1 MQLNNLQSIILN
13 DYVETLEK
21 AIIHKTIDKI
31 ATLIAEDVSVSIY
44 QKLLEQS
51 TTNIQSC
58 KDTLS
63 DKNTS
68 SCKDILCEN
77 TSCKDTLCKDAL
89 SGKNIASCKDKNNT
103 CQCCSEHNSTIGKM
117 RKFNQ
122 RHKINKIKVN
132 DQCINDNSNINDN
145 TGSIKN
151 DSIQDNS
158 TVKNSSIKNN
168 SLFDSI
174 SSSKN
179 NSQSEY
185 DLSNNANNKNN
196 KDKNDNNNNNKND
209 IDKVDVI
216 LNKLIDI
223 LETDQ
228 KTNSKASEILSKDE
242 LSELFKAAFALNEMC
257 PFHHDE
263 VFKAFFSFK

>member
-1 MQLNNLQSIILN
+1 MQLNNLQSIILK
-13 DYVETLEK
+13 DYAETLEK
-21 AIIHKTIDKI
+21 AVIHKTIDKI

-58 KDTLS
+58 KDILA
-63 DKNTS
+63 DKDTS
-68 SCKDILCEN
+68 SCKDTICKN
-77 TSCKDTLCKDAL
+77 TSCKDTS
-89 SGKNIASCKDKNNT
+89 SGKNIAFCKDKNNT

-122 RHKINKIKVN
+122 RHKINRIKVN
-132 DQCINDNSNINDN
+132 DQRIDDNANNN
-145 TGSIKN
+145 V

-158 TVKNSSIKNN
+158 TVKNDPIQDNSIQDNSIKND

-174 SSSKN
+174 SPAKNISSPKN

-185 DLSNNANNKNN
+185 NLSNNTNNKND
-196 KDKNDNNNNNKND
+196 KDTNNKND

-223 LETDQ
+223 LETGQ
-228 KTNSKASEILSKDE
+228 KTNNKASEILSKDE
-242 LSELFKAAFALNEMC
+242 LNKLFKAAFALNEMC

-263 VFKAFFSFK
+263 VFKAFFNFK

>member
-1 MQLNNLQSIILN
+1 MQLNNLQSIILK
-13 DYVETLEK
+13 DYAETLEK
-21 AIIHKTIDKI
+21 AIIHKAIDKV

-58 KDTLS
+58 KDT
-63 DKNTS
+63 S
-68 SCKDILCEN
+68 SCKDILCKN
-77 TSCKDTLCKDAL
+77 TSCKDTSCKDIL
-89 SGKNIASCKDKNNT
+89 SGKDIASCKDKNNT
-103 CQCCSEHNSTIGKM
+103 CQCCSEHNSTIDKM

-132 DQCINDNSNINDN
+132 DQCINDNSNINNNINDN
-145 TGSIKN
+145 IESIKN
-151 DSIQDNS
+151 DSIQDNF
-158 TVKNSSIKNN
+158 IKND
-168 SLFDSI
+168 SLFDNI

-179 NSQSEY
+179 NSQFEY
-185 DLSNNANNKNN
+185 DLSNNKNDKNN
-196 KDKNDNNNNNKND
+196 IDKNDKNDNNNNNKND

-223 LETDQ
+223 LKTSQ
-228 KTNSKASEILSKDE
+228 KTNSKASETVSKDE
-242 LSELFKAAFALNEMC
+242 LNELFKAAFALNEMC

-263 VFKAFFSFK
+263 IFKAFFNFK